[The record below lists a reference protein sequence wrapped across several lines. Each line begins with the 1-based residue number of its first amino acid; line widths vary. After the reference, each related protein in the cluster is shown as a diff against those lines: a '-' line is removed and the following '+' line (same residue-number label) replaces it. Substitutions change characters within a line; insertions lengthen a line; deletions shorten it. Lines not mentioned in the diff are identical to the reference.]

1 MTAMPFRVA
10 YDADTARDAILR
22 RGPLGA
28 ASLPP
33 RTQQRLDS
41 LFGGPT
47 TAEEAVRRIIEEVR
61 LHGDDALRQYSRSID
76 GVDLESIEVPQA
88 TLQTALDETP
98 ASLRAALQTSADR
111 VRAFHERQ
119 PRQSWLHWEEDGAL
133 GQMVLPLERVGVYVP
148 GGTAPLAS
156 SLIMAAVPAQ
166 VAGVDE
172 IVVCTPPQR
181 ETGLPHPVVMAT
193 AGLLGLERV
202 FALGGA
208 QAIAALALGTKSVP
222 RVDKIVGPGN
232 VFVVLAKKALYG
244 SVGIESLPGPTET
257 LIVADECAD
266 PATVA
271 ADMLAQAEH
280 MMANAIVL
288 TTSADLVPAL
298 AAEVEQR
305 LSAAGAEEVRES
317 LQVRGGVVVCRDLKE
332 AMALANEYA
341 PEHLCLLVRDPWA
354 LLPAVRHAG
363 GVFLGQWSSEALGD
377 YAIGPSHIMPTGA
390 TARFASPVNVWDFV
404 KITSVFAAGPTTV
417 RQVSAAAATLA
428 EAEGLTFH
436 RDAIVHRGGTSTD

>member
-10 YDADTARDAILR
+10 YDAATARDAILR
-22 RGPLGA
+22 REPLGA
-28 ASLPP
+28 APLPP
-33 RTQQRLDS
+33 RVQQRLDS

-61 LHGDDALRQYSRSID
+61 QHGDTALRQYS
-76 GVDLESIEVPQA
+76 LSIEGVGLDSIEAPQA
-88 TLQTALDETP
+88 ALRSALEQIP
-98 ASLRAALQTSADR
+98 ESLRAALQTAVDR

-166 VAGVDE
+166 VAGVEE
-172 IVVCTPPQR
+172 IMVCTPPER
-181 ETGLPHPVVMAT
+181 ATGLPHPVVMAT
-193 AGLLGLERV
+193 AALLGLERV
-202 FALGGA
+202 FTLGGA
-208 QAIAALALGTKSVP
+208 QAVAALALGTQSVP

-244 SVGIESLPGPTET
+244 TVGIESLPGPTET
-257 LIVADECAD
+257 LIVADESAD

-280 MMANAIVL
+280 LMANAIVL
-288 TTSADLVPAL
+288 TTAEALVPAL
-298 AAEVEQR
+298 ALEVEQR

-317 LQVRGGVVVCRDLKE
+317 LHVRGGVVVCRDLQE

-341 PEHLCLLVRDPWA
+341 PEHLCLLVQDPWG
-354 LLPAVRHAG
+354 LLPSVRHAG

-390 TARFASPVNVWDFV
+390 TARFAGPVNVWDFV
-404 KITSVFAAGPTTV
+404 KITSVFAAGPATV
-417 RQVSAAAATLA
+417 RQVSAAAAALA
-428 EAEGLTFH
+428 QAEGLTFH
-436 RDAIVHRGGTSTD
+436 RDAILHRGGTPTD